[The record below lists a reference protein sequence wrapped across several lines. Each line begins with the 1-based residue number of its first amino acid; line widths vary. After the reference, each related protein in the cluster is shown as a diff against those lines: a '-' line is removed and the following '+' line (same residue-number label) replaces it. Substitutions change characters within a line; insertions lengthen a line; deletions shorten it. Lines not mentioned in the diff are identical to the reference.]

1 MTVFDA
7 LLAPVMPILHSIEQQ
22 RRKHGNETLRWVE
35 FVRILIFFFTER
47 CPSRNA
53 LVVALEN
60 ADPAINL
67 PHVPAMTL
75 TDAFQRFPPTLL
87 RQALSRL
94 IRQIEQ
100 PIIPELTLIGD
111 IDAVDG
117 SYFPVMGG
125 MSYVRDTDTPRV
137 KLHLDL
143 NLNRLMAVDFVIG
156 SATSNERQA
165 YRTMLRASVT
175 YVLDRGYMAFALL
188 RDSIAAKAHVIMR
201 ACNNIVVETVEE
213 LIVDLPMHLHQHW
226 STIRDRRV
234 RSSHEDAH
242 GIEFRLVEFT
252 VGASTYKLITDRF
265 DLSTFQVILIYAYR
279 WQIELAF
286 RFFKHTMDGLHVI
299 TQSHW
304 GIENYFAGMF
314 LTALLHL
321 QFKRDCLEMD
331 GYSAGSTTD
340 TTRSS
345 EMVSND
351 TTASAGGDHQVQP
364 SRDTTRPSANST
376 VACFLVRL
384 NHPLTLFWKIPKY
397 WLVTLADY
405 LHRQFTPDVVKILN
419 KRALSNFKSIL
430 NSV

>member
-35 FVRILIFFFTER
+35 FVRILVFFFTER
-47 CPSRNA
+47 CASRNA
-53 LVVALEN
+53 LIVAPHN
-60 ADPAINL
+60 ADPVLNL

-94 IRQIEQ
+94 IRQIDQ

-117 SYFPVMGG
+117 SHFPILGG

-143 NLNRLMAVDFVIG
+143 NLNRLMVVDFVIG

-213 LIVDLPMHLHQHW
+213 LTVDLPVQVQQHW
-226 STIRDRRV
+226 TNIRDRRV
-234 RSSHEDAH
+234 RSWHEDAQ

-252 VGASTYKLITDRF
+252 SGPSTYKLITDRF
-265 DLSTFQVILIYAYR
+265 DLSTFQVILLYAYR

-286 RFFKHTMDGLHVI
+286 RFFKHTMDGLNVI

-331 GYSAGSTTD
+331 GYVAGSPTD
-340 TTRSS
+340 T
-345 EMVSND
+345 
-351 TTASAGGDHQVQP
+351 P
-364 SRDTTRPSANST
+364 
-376 VACFLVRL
+376 
-384 NHPLTLFWKIPKY
+384 
-397 WLVTLADY
+397 
-405 LHRQFTPDVVKILN
+405 
-419 KRALSNFKSIL
+419 
-430 NSV
+430 

>member
-7 LLAPVMPILHSIEQQ
+7 LLAPVMPILQSIEQQ

-35 FVRILIFFFTER
+35 FVRILVFFFTER
-47 CPSRNA
+47 CASRNA

-60 ADPAINL
+60 ADPTLNL
-67 PHVPAMTL
+67 PRVPAMTL

-94 IRQIEQ
+94 IRQIEH
-100 PIIPELTLIGD
+100 PIIPELTLLGD

-156 SATSNERQA
+156 SATSNERRA
-165 YRTMLRASVT
+165 YRTMLRTSVT

-188 RDSIAAKAHVIMR
+188 RDSIAAQAHVIMR
-201 ACNNIVVETVEE
+201 ACNNIAVETIDE
-213 LIVDLPMHLHQHW
+213 LTVDLPVHLQQHW
-226 STIRDRRV
+226 INIRDRRV
-234 RSSHEDAH
+234 RSWHEDAQ

-252 VGASTYKLITDRF
+252 VGPSTYKRITDRF
-265 DLSTFQVILIYAYR
+265 DLSTFHVILIDAYR

-286 RFFKHTMDGLHVI
+286 RFFKHTMDGLKVI
-299 TQSHW
+299 TQRHW

-331 GYSAGSTTD
+331 GYTAGSTTN
-340 TTRSS
+340 TASSS
-345 EMVSND
+345 ETVSD
-351 TTASAGGDHQVQP
+351 DPAASAAVDDHVQP
-364 SRDTTRPSANST
+364 SRDTTRPSAHST
-376 VACFLVRL
+376 GACFLTRL
-384 NHPLTLFWKIPKY
+384 NQPLARFWKIPKY
-397 WLVTLADY
+397 WLATLADY
-405 LHRQFTPDVVKILN
+405 LHRQFTADVVKILN
-419 KRALSNFKSIL
+419 KRALNNVKPI
-430 NSV
+430 